1 MAEGVGVPVA
11 IYICSGFAVKAGFM
25 VLMQFIALLSVNL
38 ALINI
43 LPFPALDGGRI
54 LFIAI
59 EGLFRK
65 KVVKEKVENMIH
77 SIGFAL
83 LLLLM
88 VLITYKDV
96 AALPFIQKLF
106 HR

>member
-1 MAEGVGVPVA
+1 
-11 IYICSGFAVKAGFM
+11 M
-25 VLMQFIALLSVNL
+25 VLMQFIALLSINL

-54 LFIAI
+54 LFIALEAI
-59 EGLFRK
+59 FRK
-65 KVVKEKVENMIH
+65 KVVKEKLENIIH
-77 SIGFAL
+77 TAGFVL
-83 LLLLM
+83 LIVLM
-88 VLITYKDV
+88 LLITYKDV